1 MHSKGGRMKFTYR
14 RKRRLII
21 IDNEIEVYDFIKG
34 EWVLKTVI
42 NKNKILLSALSKIL
56 ENEEEE
62 SV

>member
-1 MHSKGGRMKFTYR
+1 MKFTYR